1 MCFDDCAAIFKDQ
14 IECMFLFSLYCISEA
29 NRVVGMCF
37 FPLCVCVTL
46 AVFSKFTKVHLLK
59 TLLLNYHTHTLS
71 ITVQLPLVPNRTA
84 ENEGF
89 GFSDAQS
96 VSWYI
101 LLFPVLSKNISAA
114 KGESEHI
121 LF

>member
-59 TLLLNYHTHTLS
+59 TLLLNYHTHTVNNS
-71 ITVQLPLVPNRTA
+71 PTA
-84 ENEGF
+84 
-89 GFSDAQS
+89 
-96 VSWYI
+96 
-101 LLFPVLSKNISAA
+101 IST
-114 KGESEHI
+114 
-121 LF
+121 